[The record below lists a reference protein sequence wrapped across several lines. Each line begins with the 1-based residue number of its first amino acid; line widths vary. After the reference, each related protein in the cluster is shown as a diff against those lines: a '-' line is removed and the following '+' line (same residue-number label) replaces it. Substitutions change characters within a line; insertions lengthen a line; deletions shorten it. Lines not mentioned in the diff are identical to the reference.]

1 MKNSHHNKLEILY
14 KDKWIVVINK
24 PAGLLSVSFS
34 GHKGHS
40 AQSMLE
46 ENLRKQGLVNAKHKP
61 FSVHRLDRDT
71 SGVMMFALSMPIQKQ
86 IMDNWQKMVTERLY
100 VALSKNPYKN
110 QKDDLQDSGTIDDE
124 LAKNAYNVGFVP
136 KKNQNDNT
144 GKKFSTIKAITH
156 YKKIK
161 KGKNYTIFELSL
173 ETGKKNQIRAH
184 LQFHNYPIVGDFDH
198 NSKANPFN
206 RLCLHAKT
214 LEFIHPITKEKMCFD
229 VPAPKE
235 WFVFCSRDAEN

>member
-1 MKNSHHNKLEILY
+1 MKKSQHNKLEILY

-46 ENLRKQGLVNAKHKP
+46 EILRKQGLVNAKHKP

-71 SGVMMFALSMPIQKQ
+71 SGVMMFALSMPIQNQ
-86 IMDNWQKMVTERLY
+86 IMNNWQTMVTERLY

-136 KKNQNDNT
+136 KKNQND
-144 GKKFSTIKAITH
+144 K
-156 YKKIK
+156 
-161 KGKNYTIFELSL
+161 
-173 ETGKKNQIRAH
+173 TGKKNQIRAH

-198 NSKANPFN
+198 NSKENPFN

-214 LEFIHPITKEKMCFD
+214 LEFIHPVKKEKMRFD

-235 WFVFCSRDAEN
+235 WETLL

>member
-1 MKNSHHNKLEILY
+1 MKNSTGNKLEILY
-14 KDKWIVVINK
+14 KDKYILVIYK
-24 PAGLLSVSFS
+24 PVALLSTAFP
-34 GHKGHS
+34 GHRGHT

-46 ENLRKQGLVNAKHKP
+46 EILRKQGLVNAKHKP

-71 SGVMMFALSMPIQKQ
+71 SGVMMFALSMPLQKQ
-86 IMDNWQKMVTERLY
+86 IMNNWQNMVTKRLY
-100 VALSKNPYKN
+100 IALAKNPHKN

-136 KKNQNDNT
+136 KKNQNDKT

-161 KGKNYTIFELSL
+161 KGKTHTIFELSL

-184 LQFHNYPIVGDFDH
+184 LQFHNYPIVGDLSH
-198 NSKANPFN
+198 SSKENPFN

-214 LEFIHPITKEKMCFD
+214 LEFIHPVTKEKMCFE

-235 WFVFCSRDAEN
+235 WFDFCSRGAEN